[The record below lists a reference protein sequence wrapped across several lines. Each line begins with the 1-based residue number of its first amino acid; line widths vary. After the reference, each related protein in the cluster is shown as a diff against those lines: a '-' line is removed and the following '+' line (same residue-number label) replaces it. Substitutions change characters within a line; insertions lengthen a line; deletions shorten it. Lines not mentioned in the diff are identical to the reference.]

1 MEEATAEL
9 HAAQVESMSTM
20 EPAPV
25 VSSVAAAPAPKPSLA
40 PPRSVAPGDEL
51 VQAIQAMVVQQK
63 KAIASLTERSAA
75 LAARRDDQQERP
87 AVQKPAAEQ
96 GVPSGSWMV
105 AGLCALGALQLI
117 GFGLKCKTR
126 AAPDRTT

>member
-1 MEEATAEL
+1 
-9 HAAQVESMSTM
+9 
-20 EPAPV
+20 V

-40 PPRSVAPGDEL
+40 PPSSVAPGDEL

-75 LAARRDDQQERP
+75 LAARRDDQQEHP